1 MWESLNHCLLRF
13 LINRVV
19 DEVPFYTWS
28 RNRSHRD
35 SGVEFFTFVD
45 RFYQFLCYLD
55 VVVGPASEQENLCL
69 DRLPKRAKRVFFWF
83 PRWFPKKKKKKKGI
97 LGSLLNTSYK
107 VISKQFIFVIWMK
120 AFPVFLV
127 KRWSHRLVL
136 NENKTKQ
143 NKNHNETSRFIL

>member
-55 VVVGPASEQENLCL
+55 VVVGPASEQENLCF
-69 DRLPKRAKRVFFWF
+69 DRLPKSAKCVFFWF
-83 PRWFPKKKKKKKGI
+83 PRSQKRKKKEMVR
-97 LGSLLNTSYK
+97 SLFNTSYH
-107 VISKQFIFVIWMK
+107 VITKQFIFVIWIK

-127 KRWSHRLVL
+127 ERWSHRLVG

-143 NKNHNETSRFIL
+143 KSQRD

>member
-45 RFYQFLCYLD
+45 RFSQFLCYLD
-55 VVVGPASEQENLCL
+55 VVVVPASEQENLCF
-69 DRLPKRAKRVFFWF
+69 DRLPKSAKCVFYWF
-83 PRWFPKKKKKKKGI
+83 PRWVPKKKKKKEMVR
-97 LGSLLNTSYK
+97 SLLNTLYNF
-107 VISKQFIFVIWMK
+107 ITKQFIFVIWIN
-120 AFPVFLV
+120 AFSV
-127 KRWSHRLVL
+127 RLTPAFW
-136 NENKTKQ
+136 EFFRTK
-143 NKNHNETSRFIL
+143 